1 MAETA
6 GETLSSSHGEN
17 NGGNRLDGPDGPRPE
32 TAAAHARLREI
43 LRGMGSVLVAY
54 SGGVDSALLLKVAV
68 ETLGAD
74 AAVGALAASPAYD
87 EEETTAAVRVAAE
100 MGARLV
106 RVETRELEDA
116 RYAANGADRCY
127 FCKTEL
133 FDHLEPLAR
142 ELGLAHVAYG
152 MNRDDR
158 GDWRPGQRAA
168 RERGV
173 CAPLDEAGMG
183 KEAIRELARQ
193 LGLPIWDKPAQACYS
208 SRIPYGTPVTVE
220 ALARIGRAERA
231 LRRLGF
237 RQVRVRHHETVAR
250 IEVDAAE
257 LARLLDDETR
267 ARVVADVR
275 AAGYLYVTLDLGG
288 YRTGSLNEALLRKA
302 RTTTEDTEA
311 HGGETRDENEHGGME
326 AREDHGGED

>member
-1 MAETA
+1 MAEMA
-6 GETLSSSHGEN
+6 GERADFSIGEN
-17 NGGNRLDGPDGPRPE
+17 SERVEQRPE
-32 TAAAHARLREI
+32 TAVAHARLREI
-43 LRGMGSVLVAY
+43 LREMGSVLVAY

-68 ETLGAD
+68 ETLGAR
-74 AAVGALAASPAYD
+74 AAVGALASSPAYD
-87 EEETTAAVRVAAE
+87 EEETAAAVRVAAE

-133 FDHLEPLAR
+133 FDQLEPLAR

-173 CAPLDEAGMG
+173 RAPLDEAGMG
-183 KEAIRELARQ
+183 KEAIRELARH
-193 LGLPIWDKPAQACYS
+193 LGLPVWDKPAQACYS

-250 IEVDAAE
+250 IEVDPAE

-288 YRTGSLNEALLRKA
+288 YRTGSLNEALLRGRKA

-311 HGGETRDENEHGGME
+311 HGGGEKGEESQHGGSE
-326 AREDHGGED
+326 AAENHGG

>member
-1 MAETA
+1 MAEMA

-17 NGGNRLDGPDGPRPE
+17 DGGNKLDGLDGPRPE
-32 TAAAHARLREI
+32 MADQYTRLREI

-68 ETLGAD
+68 ETLGAR
-74 AAVGALAASPAYD
+74 AAVGALASSPAYD
-87 EEETTAAVRVAAE
+87 EEETAAAVRVAAE

-116 RYAANGADRCY
+116 RYAANGANRCY

-173 CAPLDEAGMG
+173 RAPLDEAGMG
-183 KEAIRELARQ
+183 KQTIRELARC
-193 LGLPIWDKPAQACYS
+193 LGLPVWDKPAQACYS
-208 SRIPYGTPVTVE
+208 SRIPYGTPVTAD

-250 IEVDAAE
+250 IEVDPAE
-257 LARLLDDETR
+257 FARLLDEEIR
-267 ARVVADVR
+267 ARAVADVR
-275 AAGYLYVTLDLGG
+275 AAGYLYVTLDLAG
-288 YRTGSLNEALLRKA
+288 YRTGSLNEALLRGKTT
-302 RTTTEDTEA
+302 RTTTQDTQDTQDTQARMLAE
-311 HGGETRDENEHGGME
+311 GE
-326 AREDHGGED
+326 RET